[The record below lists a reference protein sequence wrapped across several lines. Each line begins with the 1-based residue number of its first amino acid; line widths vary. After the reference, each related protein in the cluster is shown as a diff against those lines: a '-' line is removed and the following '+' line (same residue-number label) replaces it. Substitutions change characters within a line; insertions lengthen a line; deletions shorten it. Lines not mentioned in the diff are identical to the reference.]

1 MAYRIVFEPR
11 ALKEFEALDGQM
23 RRRVLKALQKLAT
36 NPFSSANVK
45 ALHGGGFRLRVGD
58 WRVLYSVQDDI
69 LLILVLKIAHR
80 REAYR

>member
-11 ALKEFEALDGQM
+11 AAKEFEALDGQM

-36 NPFSSANVK
+36 DPFSSANVK
-45 ALHGGGFRLRVGD
+45 ALHGGGYRIRVGD